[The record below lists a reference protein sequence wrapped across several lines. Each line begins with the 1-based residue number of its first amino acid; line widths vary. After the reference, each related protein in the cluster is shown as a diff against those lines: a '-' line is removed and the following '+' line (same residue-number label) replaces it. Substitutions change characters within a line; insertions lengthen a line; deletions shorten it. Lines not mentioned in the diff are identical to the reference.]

1 MEPEVG
7 IPEVAVEPEVGIPV
21 ETAGPSVAAQWHNQ
35 DLPYPWQYDIFSQQG
50 SGGTVLMAK
59 DGVDG
64 IKRC

>member
-35 DLPYPWQYDIFSQQG
+35 DLPYPWQYDIFWVINDLPTRQWG
-50 SGGTVLMAK
+50 

-64 IKRC
+64 KGWG

>member
-35 DLPYPWQYDIFSQQG
+35 DLPYPWQYDIFWVIPHPTRQRG
-50 SGGTVLMAK
+50 

-64 IKRC
+64 KGWG

>member
-35 DLPYPWQYDIFSQQG
+35 DLPYPWQYDIFWAIPHPTSQWG
-50 SGGTVLMAK
+50 VGGGGK
-59 DGVDG
+59 GWG
-64 IKRC
+64 